1 MIGHFFDLDTILVV
15 NAKVWIVDKTIPS
28 IPIMKISQSDFNL
41 IRNGIY
47 KSQGNSVK
55 FAGHTYWLPTTLYE
69 NLKIKLNK
77 NKSDISNIAFSMQ
90 EFLNKELIE
99 NLEYKINLD
108 NIMHLKNTDDH
119 IYIICSKNSKDRY
132 EMMLSKIEDKL
143 KENGLLI
150 KNFYFISETFYNKD
164 MDDIAHKKVRLLLQH
179 IIGLKTDGDKFTDEE
194 ITQYDNV
201 YFYDDDDNSI
211 NLANDV
217 NKLLMFLYSNSEENI
232 KKTIREKLNSSEIIL
247 FVNKA
252 TGNKVNKFTKSK
264 VLIQLS
270 NLIKTFESFKNFKYR
285 I

>member
-143 KENGLLI
+143 KENGLII

-179 IIGLKTDGDKFTDEE
+179 IVGLKTDGNKFTDEE

-201 YFYDDDDNSI
+201 YFYDNDDNSI
-211 NLANDV
+211 NLANGA

-247 FVNKA
+247 FVNKV